1 MFEVG
6 IFIQVGY
13 ADLFIKVCVRLCVNL
28 TGGKL
33 DKAEERDDKRI
44 GDACVC
50 VCVCVRVRVR
60 VCVVTLFFAECPIFL
75 LASMGHSILSAQ

>member
-44 GDACVC
+44 GGACVC
-50 VCVCVRVRVR
+50 VCACACACVCSHIVF
-60 VCVVTLFFAECPIFL
+60 C
-75 LASMGHSILSAQ
+75 